1 MDRSC
6 LGHLR
11 FGRASP
17 PHGHDHGI
25 EPTASGQSC
34 HLAADRGLAGA
45 FAGPDDGECGDRRR
59 RRLRR
64 RVESEIGPGV
74 GHAHRQ
80 GHRRQRHALAVAE
93 HRFVGQVEHELGV
106 PGVDRIAEPGRT
118 VVAGRERRDAELG
131 QRPRLDLLDAA
142 DEHGADDV
150 VSALDRGRD
159 GPAGDRRIVL
169 AVDEHHGSHR
179 RRLLSSG
186 AARERGL
193 RFGYSP
199 TGTVRC
205 WIGASCSRCSCAPA
219 SEKCVMT
226 WLSPNGNRRWI
237 LTSDPSNS
245 STL

>member
-1 MDRSC
+1 MLPGPHQLDEPFEVDRSC

-25 EPTASGQSC
+25 EPTASGEPC

-45 FAGPDDGECGDRRR
+45 LAGSDDREGGDRRR
-59 RRLRR
+59 RCLRR

-80 GHRRQRHALAVAE
+80 RHRRQRHALAVAQ
-93 HRFVGQVEHELGV
+93 HRLVGQVEHQRGV
-106 PGVDRIAEPGRT
+106 PGLDRVPEPGRA

-186 AARERGL
+186 AGGNVGCGSATRRPGRFVAGSGL
-193 RFGYSP
+193 RARDAAERPRARS
-199 TGTVRC
+199 
-205 WIGASCSRCSCAPA
+205 AS
-219 SEKCVMT
+219 
-226 WLSPNGNRRWI
+226 
-237 LTSDPSNS
+237 
-245 STL
+245 